1 MNARRFWLQLH
12 VAVAIGTTGALALL
26 DLAKVANLDWWP
38 LVAVFWGGPLAIHVA
53 LASGLF
59 GPGEK

>member
-1 MNARRFWLQLH
+1 MNRRRFWLQLH
-12 VAVAIGTTGALALL
+12 VALAMATTGVLALL
-26 DLAKVANLDWWP
+26 NLVKGPAFDWWP
-38 LVAVFWGGPLAIHVA
+38 LVAVGWGGPLAVHVA

>member
-1 MNARRFWLQLH
+1 MRDKRFWLQAH
-12 VAVAIGTTGALALL
+12 VALAMATTGALALL
-26 DLAKVANLDWWP
+26 HLVKAPAFEWWP
-38 LVAVFWGGPLAIHVA
+38 LVAVGWGGPLAVHVA

>member
-1 MNARRFWLQLH
+1 MNAKRLWLQIH
-12 VAVAIGTTGALALL
+12 IAFAISIVGVLALIHL
-26 DLAKVANLDWWP
+26 VLGTFAWWP
-38 LVAVFWGGPLAIHVA
+38 LVAVGWGAPLAIHVA